1 MPSKPLG
8 TEPKGHEPHPVYSDY
23 THVSDMSTMSFAVQ
37 LREEPGSDILG
48 KILPLTKIIPK
59 DMPAPRS
66 PKAKKSPPKKKIIS
80 ATCERE
86 DCGLRKDRLTD
97 LRSENDVLRAQ
108 QKTVQLNLEAAKNK
122 RSLIEKSI
130 QISNEKNEAT
140 KVDLESVQARIETIE
155 VELEQSDNGSD
166 KIKDKMEQIQ
176 KDIELLRAKIEKDS
190 TDIERLNESKTV
202 GTMKFSSSAKT
213 KQSCLLAEE
222 TRRLDATVYDDSDDD

>member
-1 MPSKPLG
+1 MPSKPFP
-8 TEPKGHEPHPVYSDY
+8 EPKGHEKHPVFSDF
-23 THVSDMSTMSFAVQ
+23 THIPNMSTMSFAVQ

-59 DMPAPRS
+59 DLPPPRS

-86 DCGLRKDRLTD
+86 DCGLRKEQLVD
-97 LRSENDVLRAQ
+97 LLAENDLLRAQ
-108 QKTVQLNLEAAKNK
+108 QKAVQINLEAARNK

-130 QISNEKNEAT
+130 EISKGKNEAL
-140 KVDLESVQARIETIE
+140 KVDLESVQARIESIE

-176 KDIELLRAKIEKDS
+176 KDIDALKIKIEKDS
-190 TDIERLNESKTV
+190 LDIERLNESKTA
-202 GTMKFSSSAKT
+202 GTMRFAVGAKT
-213 KQSCLLAEE
+213 KHACELAEE
-222 TRRLDATVYDDSDDD
+222 TRKLGADVNDDSDDDL